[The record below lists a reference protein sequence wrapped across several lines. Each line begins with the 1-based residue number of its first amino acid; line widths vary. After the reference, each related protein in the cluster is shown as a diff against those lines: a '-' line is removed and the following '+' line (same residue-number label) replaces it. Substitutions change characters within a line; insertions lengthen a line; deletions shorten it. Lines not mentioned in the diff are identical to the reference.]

1 VEGGEMRQI
10 ETFVEDERS
19 LDSAISEEEGVG
31 QLRQRVAV
39 FCHIRDY
46 RCFQNVAIA

>member
-1 VEGGEMRQI
+1 MRQI

-19 LDSAISEEEGVG
+19 LDSAISEEESVR

-39 FCHIRDY
+39 FCHFKEY